1 MLYYSSSL
9 PYWIAFVSVFGAVL
23 VWYLTREQ
31 TPVAIPE
38 PYKDSQGRLVYSIA
52 ALQRFDGR
60 NNDDKK
66 MYMGLKGK
74 VYDVTKSPMLG
85 VPGEH
90 YAKIWAGKDC
100 TVSMCLLSLKAE
112 DANRTDWDAI
122 QKEKPQYRKALLSWV
137 KHFHDKYPVVG
148 YVEEYITD
156 GRDLEAEDKQD
167 WIEIEEI
174 EKAKAAE
181 KAAILEKNRKEAAA
195 KKTAANDL
203 NDGGYMVLLCTAS
216 GMLVSL

>member
-1 MLYYSSSL
+1 MLYDSTYL
-9 PYWIAFVSVFGAVL
+9 PFWIALICILGAGFM
-23 VWYLTREQ
+23 WYLTRERG
-31 TPVAIPE
+31 PAPIPE
-38 PYKDSQGRLVYSIA
+38 PYKDDKGRLVYSIA

-60 NNDDKK
+60 NNADKK

-112 DANRTDWDAI
+112 DANRTDWDAV
-122 QKEKPQYRKALLSWV
+122 QKENVQYRKALLSWV

-148 YVEEYITD
+148 YVEEYIKD

-167 WIEIEEI
+167 LIEIEEI

-181 KAAILEKNRKEAAA
+181 KAAILEKKKREAAA
-195 KKTAANDL
+195 KKAA
-203 NDGGYMVLLCTAS
+203 AKK
-216 GMLVSL
+216 